1 MEKTRWKKE
10 IGYLRENTTN
20 MDIDLP
26 EEGRLTAEEIRQL
39 VKGGE
44 KLTDEQVET
53 IKDFITLAAVITYEG
68 LKKETLGL
76 NNQEQNDEF

>member
-10 IGYLRENTTN
+10 ICYLRENTTN

-44 KLTDEQVET
+44 KLTDEQIET
-53 IKDFITLAAVITYEG
+53 INDFIALAAVIAYEG
-68 LKKETLGL
+68 LKREVLGL
-76 NNQEQNDEF
+76 NSQEQMYET

>member
-1 MEKTRWKKE
+1 
-10 IGYLRENTTN
+10 

-53 IKDFITLAAVITYEG
+53 IKDFITLAAVIAYEG
-68 LKKETLGL
+68 LKKEALGK
-76 NNQEQNDEF
+76 NAEGSSNKE